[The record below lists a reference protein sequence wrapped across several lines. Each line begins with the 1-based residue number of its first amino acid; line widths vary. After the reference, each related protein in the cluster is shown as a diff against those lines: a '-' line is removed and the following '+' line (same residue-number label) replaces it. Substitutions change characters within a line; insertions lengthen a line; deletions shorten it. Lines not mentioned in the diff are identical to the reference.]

1 MSTNKLDK
9 YLDEDNL
16 SRLQDNNYEERSYCY
31 QMGWICP
38 KCGRVYS
45 PSVSECWKCNLNNL
59 ETPYLPIIYG

>member
-1 MSTNKLDK
+1 MNTDNLNE
-9 YLDEDNL
+9 YLDQEDKDKMPHT
-16 SRLQDNNYEERSYCY
+16 QYYGI
-31 QMGWICP
+31 GWICP

>member
-9 YLDEDNL
+9 YLDECNLDKMQDDSKENL
-16 SRLQDNNYEERSYCY
+16 SYYSI
-31 QMGWICP
+31 GWICP
-38 KCGRVYS
+38 KCGSVYS